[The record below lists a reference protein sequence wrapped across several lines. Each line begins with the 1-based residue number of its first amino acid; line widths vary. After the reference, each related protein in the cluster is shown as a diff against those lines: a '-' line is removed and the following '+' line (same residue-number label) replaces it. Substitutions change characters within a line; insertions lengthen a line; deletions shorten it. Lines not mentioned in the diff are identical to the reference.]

1 MERESSKA
9 PASAW
14 PPWRASFNGMAG
26 GSGPKRR
33 LTRGRRSISAWS
45 PPPSPP
51 LAPTTRKGLVLSARR
66 FGARPPELAGPGLLA
81 EPLEPVR
88 QFRAPFSLVCQLGD
102 EQRERLGVAGHFEG
116 TGVHRIETH
125 VADQLGGHALSAPV
139 IPAVHEAW
147 SGGVALGLEHAE
159 EHFAGYR

>member
-33 LTRGRRSISAWS
+33 LTRGRRSISAWN

-88 QFRAPFSLVCQLGD
+88 QFRAPFSRSEEHTSELQSLAYLVC
-102 EQRERLGVAGHFEG
+102 RL
-116 TGVHRIETH
+116 
-125 VADQLGGHALSAPV
+125 L
-139 IPAVHEAW
+139 
-147 SGGVALGLEHAE
+147 LEKKN
-159 EHFAGYR
+159 